1 MNSIQIIGRL
11 TKKPEMKKA
20 GEYDLTKFTLAV
32 GRKVKN
38 ANGEY
43 ETDFIPCVAWNKQA
57 ELVAKLEKG
66 DQLAVCGTLQTREY
80 ENQEGEK
87 RTVFEVVINEITFI
101 GNKLES
107 KKPEVETLQEI
118 EEDDLPF

>member
-66 DQLAVCGTLQTREY
+66 DQLAVCGTLQIREY

-87 RTVFEVVINEITFI
+87 RKVFEVVINEITFI

>member
-87 RTVFEVVINEITFI
+87 RKVFEVVINEITFI

-118 EEDDLPF
+118 EEDSLPF